1 MKSHCALLTNS
12 NCFEIVSFCLVC
24 FQCCSNPSS
33 LGKCSLQIFES
44 AHVLCLPGKLHYR
57 CFDFGLWLLTTIAND
72 PVVASPQNWSILL
85 SCVFAFS
92 WVESSYG
99 WEIMTCSP
107 FKCQEDQAP
116 SNTCGAVIR
125 DNHNSILF
133 TGHIQPKLQ
142 KPIIEK
148 SAHVLCLPGKLH
160 YRCFDFGL
168 WLLTAIA
175 NDPVVASPQNWSILL
190 SCLFAFSW
198 VESSYRLKSEIMTC
212 SPFSAL
218 VNTQHGN

>member
-1 MKSHCALLTNS
+1 MGWVVLPYRPCSGGNSVIGEKQFLCYTYNDLWLCALASSTSMKSHCALLTNS

-24 FQCCSNPSS
+24 FQWCSNPSS
-33 LGKCSLQIFES
+33 LGKCSLQIFE
-44 AHVLCLPGKLHYR
+44 
-57 CFDFGLWLLTTIAND
+57 
-72 PVVASPQNWSILL
+72 
-85 SCVFAFS
+85 
-92 WVESSYG
+92 
-99 WEIMTCSP
+99 
-107 FKCQEDQAP
+107 
-116 SNTCGAVIR
+116 
-125 DNHNSILF
+125 
-133 TGHIQPKLQ
+133 
-142 KPIIEK
+142 

-198 VESSYRLKSEIMTC
+198 VESSYRLKSEITTC